1 MCAHS
6 IDDSEAMQ
14 TVTARDFERNVDV
27 VDVADLLAPMVHID
41 GKCRRLSEG
50 VVQADLGQQADLEA
64 GA

>member
-14 TVTARDFERNVDV
+14 VTARDFERNVDV

-41 GKCRRLSEG
+41 GKCRRLSEV

>member
-14 TVTARDFERNVDV
+14 TVTARDFERSADAVE
-27 VDVADLLAPMVHID
+27 VANLLAPVVHID
-41 GKCRRLSEG
+41 GKCRRLSEV
-50 VVQADLGQQADLEA
+50 VVQADLGQQADFEA